1 MSAFFAV
8 TYKVRKAHSV
18 PIIENCPFS
27 LYNSDPFTCSDPFLT
42 TTKTFSV
49 NLINCIVFD
58 DQIPVASAKNICLF
72 RQRHSA
78 SFQYVLMPLSSVM
91 IVSHK
96 YPPKYVCSFIAHTN
110 IQNIVFFRI
119 VKVSPNIFYANYG
132 TKTQSAAILSYPIP
146 GQSQNNAASG
156 QDEKSSTSSASL
168 TR

>member
-49 NLINCIVFD
+49 NLINCIVFN
-58 DQIPVASAKNICLF
+58 DQIPVASAKSI
-72 RQRHSA
+72 
-78 SFQYVLMPLSSVM
+78 SSVM

-119 VKVSPNIFYANYG
+119 VKVSLTYSMQITEQRHNLPRSCRILFRVNPKIMLHPV
-132 TKTQSAAILSYPIP
+132 KTRSHRHHQ
-146 GQSQNNAASG
+146 QV
-156 QDEKSSTSSASL
+156 
-168 TR
+168 

>member
-119 VKVSPNIFYANYG
+119 VKVSLTYSMQITEQRHNLPRSCRILFLVNPKIMLHPV
-132 TKTQSAAILSYPIP
+132 KTRSHRHHQ
-146 GQSQNNAASG
+146 QV
-156 QDEKSSTSSASL
+156 
-168 TR
+168 

>member
-49 NLINCIVFD
+49 NLINCIVFN
-58 DQIPVASAKNICLF
+58 DQIPVASAKSICLF

-119 VKVSPNIFYANYG
+119 VKVSLTYSMQITEQRHNLPRSCCILFRVNPKIMLHPV
-132 TKTQSAAILSYPIP
+132 KTRSHRHHQ
-146 GQSQNNAASG
+146 QV
-156 QDEKSSTSSASL
+156 
-168 TR
+168 

>member
-27 LYNSDPFTCSDPFLT
+27 LYNSDPFTCS
-42 TTKTFSV
+42 
-49 NLINCIVFD
+49 CIVFN
-58 DQIPVASAKNICLF
+58 DQIPVASAKSICLF

-119 VKVSPNIFYANYG
+119 VKVSLTYSMQITEQRHNLPRSCRILFRVNPKIMLHPV
-132 TKTQSAAILSYPIP
+132 KTRSHRHHQ
-146 GQSQNNAASG
+146 QV
-156 QDEKSSTSSASL
+156 
-168 TR
+168 

>member
-49 NLINCIVFD
+49 NLINCIVFN
-58 DQIPVASAKNICLF
+58 DQIPVASAKSICLF

-119 VKVSPNIFYANYG
+119 VKVSLTYSMQITEQRHNLPRSCRILFWVNPKIVLHPV
-132 TKTQSAAILSYPIP
+132 KTRSHRHHQ
-146 GQSQNNAASG
+146 QV
-156 QDEKSSTSSASL
+156 
-168 TR
+168 

>member
-119 VKVSPNIFYANYG
+119 VKVSLTYSMQITEQRHNLPRSCRILFRVHPKIMLHPV
-132 TKTQSAAILSYPIP
+132 KTRSHRHHQ
-146 GQSQNNAASG
+146 QV
-156 QDEKSSTSSASL
+156 
-168 TR
+168 